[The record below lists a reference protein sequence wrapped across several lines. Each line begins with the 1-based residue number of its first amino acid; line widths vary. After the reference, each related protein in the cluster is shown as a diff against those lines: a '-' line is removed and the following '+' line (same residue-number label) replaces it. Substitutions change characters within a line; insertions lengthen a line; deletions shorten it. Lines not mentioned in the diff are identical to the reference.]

1 MSSKIIPAGELQGQ
15 PLQTLQFASFGQIT
29 PNSRLARVAAAVT
42 PKVTLPASMDLS
54 ALLAAA
60 GVDDP
65 TLQEHAEPASPTDPV
80 EAVNDT
86 LPPSMQLDA
95 DEASALLAPV
105 EGFDALNADALVVDA
120 DTGDTLPEPI
130 EEEPAPQWPT
140 AAELEAIHQ
149 EAYQAGYDAGHAEG
163 LARGAE
169 AGHQE
174 AFDQASQQFA
184 QEIQAFA
191 QLQAS
196 FQANLSELE
205 ADMAPALLNL
215 AVNAMRKLLHDHLAC
230 KPDAVLGVVRQALHS
245 IPGEVARATVRA
257 HPDDLLALKH
267 FVPAQTPDTQ
277 WQFVEDGEIL
287 PGGCLIDLP
296 SASLDLTL
304 QTRWKALMATL
315 GADGDV
321 GA

>member
-29 PNSRLARVAAAVT
+29 PNSRLARVAAAVA
-42 PKVTLPASMDLS
+42 PKVMLPASVDLG

-65 TLQEHAEPASPTDPV
+65 AVHAPADPV
-80 EAVNDT
+80 DVVNDG

-105 EGFDALNADALVVDA
+105 DDFDEPGSSELDDDVQ
-120 DTGDTLPEPI
+120 PE
-130 EEEPAPQWPT
+130 EAEQEEPAPQWPT

-163 LARGAE
+163 LACGAE

-174 AFDQASQQFA
+174 AFARASQQFG

-196 FQANLSELE
+196 FQANLIELE
-205 ADMAPALLNL
+205 AEMAPALLNL
-215 AVNAMRKLLHDHLAC
+215 AVNAMRKLLHDHLAS

-257 HPDDLLALKH
+257 HPDDLLALRT
-267 FVPAQTPDTQ
+267 FLPANTPDTQ
-277 WQFVEDGEIL
+277 WQFVEDPTL
-287 PGGCLIDLP
+287 SVGGCLIELP

-315 GADGDV
+315 GASGDV